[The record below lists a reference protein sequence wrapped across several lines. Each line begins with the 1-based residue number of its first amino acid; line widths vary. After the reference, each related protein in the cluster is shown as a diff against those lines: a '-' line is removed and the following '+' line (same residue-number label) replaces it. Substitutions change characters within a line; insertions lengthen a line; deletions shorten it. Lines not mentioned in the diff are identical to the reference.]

1 MLNHRADMRFV
12 LVTNLSNWLGGYDVL
27 ASSPVIR
34 PKNYN
39 EPLQGH
45 LARTEDPR

>member
-1 MLNHRADMRFV
+1 MRFV
-12 LVTNLSNWLGGYDVL
+12 LVTNLSSWMGGYDVL

-34 PKNYN
+34 PKNHN

-45 LARTEDPR
+45 LARTEDLR